1 MYIRWVVPLPGIP
14 ARSPTE
20 LRFFA
25 VSQTFT
31 VAHVVFFGT
40 ALASALDTS
49 SATEASRTAKGTQ
62 RIPPDPRDGPAQAR
76 HPAYH
81 PPMPEGGDTAELLAS
96 VKVFSGL
103 EPRELEEVA
112 RVAVPRSFDRGEVVF
127 REGDPGDTCYVV
139 RSGTVSIRRDHP
151 DGRSR
156 ALAELRNGAIF
167 GELSMF
173 GAETRS
179 ATAEVL
185 EPTQLVAI
193 LRADMQRVIRSSPD
207 IAFKMLAELADRVR
221 LVNEQL
227 SRQSFQTVSG
237 RVASTLLAQVVTRQ
251 SEGAGEHDV
260 LVKATQ
266 AEIAQLAGTS
276 RESASRFLAT
286 LAREGVVTL
295 GRGRVTVHD
304 PDRLRGFIH

>member
-1 MYIRWVVPLPGIP
+1 M
-14 ARSPTE
+14 S
-20 LRFFA
+20 
-25 VSQTFT
+25 
-31 VAHVVFFGT
+31 
-40 ALASALDTS
+40 
-49 SATEASRTAKGTQ
+49 
-62 RIPPDPRDGPAQAR
+62 
-76 HPAYH
+76 
-81 PPMPEGGDTAELLAS
+81 EGGDTEALLAS
-96 VKVFSGL
+96 VQVFSGL
-103 EPRELEEVA
+103 EPRELEEIA
-112 RVAVPRSFDRGEVVF
+112 RVAVPRSFDRGELIF

-139 RSGTVSIRRDHP
+139 KSGTIAIRRDHS

-156 ALAELRNGAIF
+156 ALAELRPGSIF

-179 ATAEVL
+179 ATAEAL
-185 EPTQLVAI
+185 EPTSLVAI

-237 RVASTLLAQVVTRQ
+237 RVASTLLAQATTRQ
-251 SEGAGEHDV
+251 EEGAGETDV
-260 LVKATQ
+260 LDKATQ
-266 AEIAQLAGTS
+266 SEIAQLAATS

-295 GRGRVTVHD
+295 GRGKVVVHD
-304 PDRLRGFIH
+304 PQRLRGFIH

>member
-1 MYIRWVVPLPGIP
+1 
-14 ARSPTE
+14 
-20 LRFFA
+20 
-25 VSQTFT
+25 
-31 VAHVVFFGT
+31 
-40 ALASALDTS
+40 
-49 SATEASRTAKGTQ
+49 
-62 RIPPDPRDGPAQAR
+62 
-76 HPAYH
+76 
-81 PPMPEGGDTAELLAS
+81 MPEGGDTEQLLAS
-96 VKVFSGL
+96 VQVFAGL
-103 EPRELEEVA
+103 EPRELSEIA
-112 RVAVPRSFDRGEVVF
+112 SVAVPRTFDRGEVIF

-139 RSGTVSIRRDHP
+139 RSGTISIRRDHP

-156 ALAELRNGAIF
+156 ALAELRPGSIF

-179 ATAEVL
+179 ATAEAL
-185 EPTQLVAI
+185 EPTTAVAI

-227 SRQSFQTVSG
+227 TRQSFQTVSG
-237 RVASTLLAQVVTRQ
+237 RVASTLLAQVITRQ
-251 SEGAGEHDV
+251 EEGAGESDV

-266 AEIAQLAGTS
+266 SEIAQLAGTS

-295 GRGRVTVHD
+295 GRGKVTVRD
-304 PDRLRGFIH
+304 PQRLRSFIH